1 MSAFLPTVGQLV
13 RVVAGPVNLV
23 AVVDR
28 LDGATVVLDVHGA
41 VLRVGAAR
49 LSFNCAF
56 GGVLLTGRL
65 QVDGSETRFV
75 PGDQG
80 VSFAQRRETFRVTVA
95 LPAGIVR
102 RGRSRVPCTTV
113 NLSIGGALLETERP
127 LAHTG
132 NLTVVIE
139 CGDRAVS
146 LAAIV
151 VRSEHAA
158 MGLAVAF
165 VNVDGSVERELSTLV
180 AAAQRRALG
189 SR

>member
-1 MSAFLPTVGQLV
+1 M
-13 RVVAGPVNLV
+13 NLV
-23 AVVDR
+23 AVVER
-28 LDGATVVLDVHGA
+28 LDRGSVVLDVHGA
-41 VLRVGAAR
+41 ALPVGAAR

-56 GGVLLTGRL
+56 GGVLLAGQV
-65 QVDGSETRFV
+65 QVDGGETRFL
-75 PGDQG
+75 PSEKGG
-80 VSFAQRRETFRVTVA
+80 SFAQRRETFRVTVA
-95 LPAGIVR
+95 LPATIVR

-132 NLTVVIE
+132 KLTVAIE
-139 CGDRAVS
+139 CGDRVVS

-165 VNVDGSVERELSTLV
+165 TSVDGAVERELSTLV
-180 AAAQRRALG
+180 AAAQRRALV